1 MTKNLFGKRK
11 IISASYQDY
20 ASLFRDSR
28 TAFSELYAKKSAAE
42 NHLYIMIEDNFPA
55 GYICANSER
64 NILYVQYAYTVP
76 ERRRRGIF
84 TSLLKHL
91 IKLNKKS
98 AIMVQSST
106 TDKNHLQT
114 VADVCERLGFRRQ
127 PVCKTFCADWDSLC
141 EWKEQIFDKFM
152 SDKGGKY
159 LEFFSAQEF
168 TICSFADA
176 STEHLAQLYHSH
188 ENYFGNKFDVRK
200 YFDGYDKNLIV
211 RDLSFIA
218 VKDNE
223 VAAYFLTI
231 APGKNSFIVDQTAV
245 AKKYLGSGLIFP
257 LLNAF
262 VQKLYARQ
270 CKNLAF
276 AVYENNFAAIKFYD
290 KITRQLKTSNRYMYK
305 FLLRK

>member
-1 MTKNLFGKRK
+1 MTKNLFGKRQ
-11 IISASYQDY
+11 IINASYQDY
-20 ASLFRDSR
+20 ALLFSDSR
-28 TAFSELYAKKSAAE
+28 TAYSDFYAKKSAAE

-76 ERRRRGIF
+76 ERRHRGIF

-114 VADVCERLGFRRQ
+114 VADVCGRLGFRKHSI
-127 PVCKTFCADWDSLC
+127 CKTFCADWDSLC

-176 STEHLAQLYHSH
+176 PTEYLAQLYHSH

-200 YFDGYDKNLIV
+200 YFDGYDKNFIV

-245 AKKYLGSGLIFP
+245 AKKYLGSGLM
-257 LLNAF
+257 LLLLDAF